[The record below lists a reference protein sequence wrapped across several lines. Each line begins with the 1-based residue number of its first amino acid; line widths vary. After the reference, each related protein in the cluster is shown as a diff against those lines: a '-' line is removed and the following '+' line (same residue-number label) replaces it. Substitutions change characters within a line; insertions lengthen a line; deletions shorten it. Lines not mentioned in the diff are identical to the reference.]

1 LTVPERGA
9 SSFQEW
15 SENVVRGENYF
26 SANKDLRFYFE
37 KVIDWDRLVPMYAE
51 AADAALPDATA
62 GTWRDVL
69 GVAGDYVGRQISAR
83 AAEVDRLGT
92 PHSGDIKVSPP
103 MAENLR
109 GLADLG
115 VIGLALPREYGG
127 EGMPFVVNSAVLE
140 MLARAD
146 ASTMV
151 QYAFYS
157 SPATVILRF
166 GSDSQKQRW
175 IPRLARGEIIGWVAM
190 SEPEAGSD
198 VGNISTTAT
207 RQADGTWRIN
217 GRKQF
222 ISSGN
227 GQVGVLLARAIPG
240 SRGLDGLALFVV
252 PRCVHDAENGER
264 ENYEVERA
272 EEKVCINGSPT
283 CAMAFVDSHAEI
295 LGSPGDGW
303 RQITTFMNEA
313 RIAVGIQACGV
324 AQASLVA
331 AQEYAAQR
339 VQMKKPIREHPLV
352 AEMLLDMETTVA
364 GLRALWMESAVA
376 YDLVHGLDLR
386 LRGLSEVDPER
397 STFEA
402 RKRRLERYLREL
414 TPLVK
419 YFGAE
424 EAIRVARM
432 GMQIFGGYGVVK
444 DYDVERFLR
453 DSLILPIYEGT
464 SQIQSL
470 MATKDVLKAIMRDP
484 RSLLVPGGHSPWLT
498 RVRFDGDMGR
508 TYRGA
513 LRAFGAAV
521 SWLMVDLGRQV
532 GPRRAAQLMRG
543 GSELEDRDLGYVLL
557 SAERLTQM
565 LAYLHIGRLL
575 AQQAQRW
582 PERRPLAERFLR
594 RANDVCGL
602 NAKRIMSGDRDVL
615 EAIQQWHT
623 ETA

>member
-1 LTVPERGA
+1 MRA
-9 SSFQEW
+9 
-15 SENVVRGENYF
+15 ENYF
-26 SANKDLRFYFE
+26 DANTDLSAYYDTI
-37 KVIDWDRLVPMYAE
+37 IDWDRLVPLYAE
-51 AADAALPDATA
+51 PDDAERPVETA
-62 GTWRDVL
+62 RSWREVL
-69 GVAGDYVGRQISAR
+69 SVAGDYVGRQVSGR

-92 PHSGDIKVSPP
+92 PHKGEIKVSPP

-115 VIGLALPREYGG
+115 LIGLGIPREYGG
-127 EGMPFVVNSAVLE
+127 EGMPFVVHSAVFE

-151 QYAFYS
+151 QYAFYT
-157 SPATVILRF
+157 SPAAMIVRF
-166 GSDSQKQRW
+166 GSDGQKERW
-175 IPRLARGEIIGWVAM
+175 VPRLARGEIIGWVAM
-190 SEPEAGSD
+190 TEPEAGSD

-207 RQADGTWRIN
+207 RQADGTWRIS

-227 GQVGVLLARAIPG
+227 GEIGVLLARAVPG
-240 SRGLDGLALFVV
+240 SRGLDGLALFLV
-252 PRCVHDAENGER
+252 PRCVGDPEHGER
-264 ENYEVERA
+264 ENFSIERA

-283 CAMAFVDSHAEI
+283 CALSFDASYAEI
-295 LGSPGDGW
+295 MGSPGDGW

-324 AQASLVA
+324 AQASLRA
-331 AQEYAAQR
+331 AQDYAAQR

-364 GLRALWMESAVA
+364 AMRALWMEAAVA
-376 YDLVHGLDLR
+376 YDLVQGIERR

-397 STFEA
+397 PTLEA

-432 GMQIFGGYGVVK
+432 GMQVFGGYGVVK
-444 DYDVERFLR
+444 DYEVERFLR

-470 MATKDVLKAIMRDP
+470 MATRDLLKAVMRDP
-484 RSLLVPGGHSPWLT
+484 RALLVPGGHSPWLT
-498 RVRFDGDMGR
+498 AGRFDGEIGR
-508 TYRGA
+508 HYRQALRSFGGA
-513 LRAFGAAV
+513 LG
-521 SWLMVDLGRQV
+521 WLMVDLGRQI

-543 GSELEDRDLGYVLL
+543 TGELEEDDLGYVLL
-557 SAERLTQM
+557 SAERLTRM

-575 AQQAQRW
+575 GQQAARW
-582 PERRPLAERFLR
+582 PARRPLAERFVK
-594 RANDVCGL
+594 RAADVCAL
-602 NAKRIMSGDRDVL
+602 DARRIVRGERDAL
-615 EAIQQWHT
+615 QAIEQWQR
-623 ETA
+623 TA

>member
-1 LTVPERGA
+1 MRA
-9 SSFQEW
+9 
-15 SENVVRGENYF
+15 ENYF
-26 SANKDLRFYFE
+26 DANTDLSAYYDTI
-37 KVIDWDRLVPMYAE
+37 IDWDRLVPLYAE
-51 AADAALPDATA
+51 PDDAERPVETA
-62 GTWRDVL
+62 RSWREVL
-69 GVAGDYVGRQISAR
+69 SVAGDYVGRQVSAR

-92 PHSGDIKVSPP
+92 PHKGEIKVSPP

-115 VIGLALPREYGG
+115 LIGLGIPREYGG
-127 EGMPFVVNSAVLE
+127 EGMPFVVHSAVFE

-151 QYAFYS
+151 QYAFYT
-157 SPATVILRF
+157 SPAAMIVRF
-166 GSDSQKQRW
+166 GSDGQKERW
-175 IPRLARGEIIGWVAM
+175 VPRLARGEIIGWVAM
-190 SEPEAGSD
+190 TEPEAGSD

-207 RQADGTWRIN
+207 RQADGTWRIS

-227 GQVGVLLARAIPG
+227 GEIGVLLARAVPG
-240 SRGLDGLALFVV
+240 SRGLDGLALFLV
-252 PRCVHDAENGER
+252 PRCVGDPEHGER
-264 ENYEVERA
+264 ENFSIERA

-283 CAMAFVDSHAEI
+283 CALSFDASYAEI
-295 LGSPGDGW
+295 MGSPGDGW

-324 AQASLVA
+324 AQASLRA
-331 AQEYAAQR
+331 AQDYAAQR

-364 GLRALWMESAVA
+364 AMRALWMEAAVA
-376 YDLVHGLDLR
+376 YDLVQGIERR

-397 STFEA
+397 PTLEA

-432 GMQIFGGYGVVK
+432 GMQVFGGYGVVK
-444 DYDVERFLR
+444 DYEVERFLR

-470 MATKDVLKAIMRDP
+470 MATRDLLKAVMRDP
-484 RSLLVPGGHSPWLT
+484 RALLVPGGHSPWLT
-498 RVRFDGDMGR
+498 AGRFDGEIGR
-508 TYRGA
+508 HYRQALRSFGGA
-513 LRAFGAAV
+513 LG
-521 SWLMVDLGRQV
+521 WLMVDLGRQI

-543 GSELEDRDLGYVLL
+543 TGELEEDDLGYVLL
-557 SAERLTQM
+557 SAERLTRM

-575 AQQAQRW
+575 GQQAARW
-582 PERRPLAERFLR
+582 PARRPLAERFVK
-594 RANDVCGL
+594 RAADVCAL
-602 NAKRIMSGDRDVL
+602 DARRIVRGERDAL
-615 EAIQQWHT
+615 QAIEQWQR
-623 ETA
+623 TA

>member
-1 LTVPERGA
+1 
-9 SSFQEW
+9 
-15 SENVVRGENYF
+15 VRGENYF
-26 SANKDLRFYFE
+26 SANKDLRFYYE
-37 KVIDWDRLVPMYAE
+37 KVIDWDRLVPLYAE
-51 AADAALPDATA
+51 PDDAVKPGATA
-62 GTWRDVL
+62 GLWRDVL

-92 PHSGDIKVSPP
+92 PHTGAIKVSPP
-103 MAENLR
+103 MVENLQ
-109 GLADLG
+109 GLAELG
-115 VIGLALPREYGG
+115 LMGLGLPPEYGG

-146 ASTMV
+146 AATMV

-157 SPATVILRF
+157 SPATMILRF
-166 GSDSQKQRW
+166 GSDTQKRQW
-175 IPRLARGEIIGWVAM
+175 VPRLARGEIIGWVAM
-190 SEPEAGSD
+190 TEPEAGSD
-198 VGNISTTAT
+198 VGNVSTRAA
-207 RQADGTWRIN
+207 RQPDGTWRIT

-227 GQVGVLLARAIPG
+227 GEVGVLLARAVPG
-240 SRGLDGLALFVV
+240 SKGLHGLALFVV
-252 PRCVHDAENGER
+252 PRCVPDPQTGER
-264 ENYEVERA
+264 ENYDVERA
-272 EEKVCINGSPT
+272 EDKVCINGSPT
-283 CAMAFVDSHAEI
+283 CALAFSGSYAEI

-303 RQITTFMNEA
+303 QQITTFMNEA

-331 AQEYAAQR
+331 AQDYAAQR
-339 VQMKKPIREHPLV
+339 VQMNKPIREHPLI
-352 AEMLLDMETTVA
+352 AEMLLDMQTTVA

-376 YDLVHGLDLR
+376 YDLVHGLELR
-386 LRGLSEVDPER
+386 LRALSEVDPER
-397 STFEA
+397 PTLDA
-402 RKRRLERYLREL
+402 RKRRIERYLREL

-424 EAIRVARM
+424 EAIRVARL

-464 SQIQSL
+464 SQIQAL
-470 MATKDVLKAIMRDP
+470 MATKDLLKAVLRNP
-484 RSLLVPGGHSPWLT
+484 RSLFVPGGHSPWLSGSGA
-498 RVRFDGDMGR
+498 RFEGELGR
-508 TYRGA
+508 SYRGA
-513 LRAFGAAV
+513 LGAFGASV
-521 SWLMVDLGRQV
+521 SWLMVDLGKQV
-532 GPRRAAQLMRG
+532 GPRRAAQLLRG
-543 GSELEDRDLGYVLL
+543 KSADLDDTDLDYVLL

-565 LAYLHIGRLL
+565 LAHLHIGRLL

-594 RANDVCGL
+594 RASDVCDL
-602 NAKRIMSGDRDVL
+602 NARQIMRGDRGVL
-615 EAIQQWHT
+615 ETVHQWHT